1 MNKFHIAVD
10 LYTKAVERMINRL
23 SGLSGNLWQIE
34 EKHLKD
40 TA

>member
-1 MNKFHIAVD
+1 MNKFHTAVD
-10 LYTKAVERMINRL
+10 LKTIAVEQIIKHL
-23 SGLSGNLWQIE
+23 SGLSGNLWRIK